1 MNSPEDWI
9 SRIGNA
15 HKTILILLRSIIP
28 LFVLLEFVERNHAG
42 TETQTDELMSAAYCK
57 HRNSCTANKLR
68 KAFKDG
74 RIVIIKISKRAANH
88 NGIRLELSGRSH
100 YF

>member
-15 HKTILILLRSIIP
+15 HKTILIFLGSILP

-42 TETQTDELMSAAYCK
+42 TETQADELVAATYGK
-57 HRNSCTANKLR
+57 HRNSCAANKLR
-68 KAFKDG
+68 KTFKDG
-74 RIVIIKISKRAANH
+74 RIVVIKISKRAANY
-88 NGIRLELSGRSH
+88 NGIRLELSRCCR
-100 YF
+100 YL